1 MNANFMAVFLVFL
14 SDQRERLAGCI
25 QQEGNASVT
34 AHLARLDFFDIGSTL
49 VARDAPPRTR

>member
-1 MNANFMAVFLVFL
+1 MNANFMAVVLVFL

-34 AHLARLDFFDIGSTL
+34 AHLARLDFFDTGATL
-49 VARDAPPRTR
+49 VARDAPPCDR